1 MVYVDSKLCDGC
13 GLCVEA
19 CPNGAVKI
27 ASGVAVIDP
36 ASCQET
42 GACLAVCPQ
51 GALLQVTEPAELIE
65 KDSHRHPIPV
75 RATPLVK
82 KAPSSVAKPSVGVGA
97 WLGAA
102 LAYVV
107 SDVAPQVFR
116 YWMERRRQPSSP
128 APMASQPMGRGRCD
142 GTGKLRRGRRKGR
155 RV

>member
-1 MVYVDSKLCDGC
+1 MIYVDSKLCDGC
-13 GLCVEA
+13 GQCVEA
-19 CPNGAVKI
+19 CPNGAIKI

-42 GACLAVCPQ
+42 GACLEVCPQ
-51 GALLQVTEPAELIE
+51 GALLQVTEPVDN
-65 KDSHRHPIPV
+65 DSYPV
-75 RATPLVK
+75 PVHATPLAR

-116 YWMERRRQPSSP
+116 YWMGRRRQPSSP
-128 APMASQPMGRGRCD
+128 APMATRPMGRGRCD
-142 GTGKLRRGRRKGR
+142 GTGKLRRHRRKGR